1 MISIA
6 KIENGKMEKR
16 NGTERKRMLNGKNVE
31 FVRTGQMRFLALG
44 LMTGGAALTV
54 GLIE

>member
-6 KIENGKMEKR
+6 KIENGKWKKR

-44 LMTGGAALTV
+44 LMTAGAVLTV

>member
-44 LMTGGAALTV
+44 LMTAGAVLTV

>member
-1 MISIA
+1 
-6 KIENGKMEKR
+6 MEKP